1 MLSGIVDFVTIIG
14 LFFSKCRKNLINN
27 HCIFILLMIPFS

>member
-14 LFFSKCRKNLINN
+14 VFFSKCRKNLI
-27 HCIFILLMIPFS
+27 IIIVFLLY